1 MRNVARTLVL
11 LCCAV
16 CAFAR
21 EECTRDFR
29 KTVALSGGRNLR
41 IEHSLGNGTMRT
53 HSKNEVNIQA
63 TIRCSADTAE
73 LARTC
78 AEEIKV
84 TVQETGAG
92 VSVRTEYPERRNQH
106 NLSYGVRYEIAMP
119 DTTPLEIHNR
129 FGAVDVSNLHA
140 PAVVNNGNGSVKF
153 TGGRGRQRIDNSFGN
168 VEVLS
173 NDGEVTEVNGNGTL
187 TASNTPAPSTT

>member
-1 MRNVARTLVL
+1 MRNVTRTLLL

-21 EECTRDFR
+21 EESTRDFR

-41 IEHSLGNGTMRT
+41 IEHSLGNVTIRT
-53 HSKNEVNIQA
+53 HSKNEVAIQA

-106 NLSYGVRYEIAMP
+106 NLSYGVRYGIAMP
-119 DTTPLEIHNR
+119 DTTPPEIRNR
-129 FGAVDVSNLHA
+129 CGAVGVSRRHA
-140 PAVVNNGNGSVKF
+140 PAVAN
-153 TGGRGRQRIDNSFGN
+153 
-168 VEVLS
+168 
-173 NDGEVTEVNGNGTL
+173 NGNGTL
-187 TASNTPAPSTT
+187 KCTRGGA